1 MANETSSRKT
11 PGKEANNKTATK
23 RPIVVDEA
31 EVRDD
36 AFILLPEPSQPQA
49 PLQEAPGRKADPAWK
64 ELVEALHRNR
74 RRLLRMP
81 GVTATDVGYKITDGC
96 FTNTLA
102 LRIHVERKLPD
113 GYFPDDRKEEYL
125 VQKKNSKFE
134 LFDKQGKLVSVDTVG
149 FEVDVIE
156 ADYHLTSSPRPR
168 RSAVLERPRN
178 RTEIDR
184 RLRIDPLVGGISIG
198 SPQAPVGTLG
208 ALVWDNT
215 DGSVCIL
222 SNWHVLAGNLNA
234 EVGNPCLQPAP
245 FDRGRDEADVVAHL
259 KRWSFDYQTDA
270 ALAELTDSRKYC
282 AGEIL
287 GLTQPIFDVVD
298 PHLGMRVRKSG
309 RSTGTTPGFV
319 DGLYFS
325 SMIEYGSGAVQVFE
339 DQIHIAPIG
348 PDQRISES
356 GDSGAVWVSEADGRA
371 VGLHFAGD
379 LPHSAFGEY
388 ALANPMTIVMKRLNF
403 SFRPV
408 FLEIRD
414 DDVVFLEPTP
424 RIGSGFGRRRD
435 GSLDRF
441 TRSGPET
448 QGDQIPVRP
457 GGG

>member
-1 MANETSSRKT
+1 MANGYEPWKLPAER
-11 PGKEANNKTATK
+11 PTATFQPRRLNRTNSVAPAEGRRRK
-23 RPIVVDEA
+23 DESS
-31 EVRDD
+31 D
-36 AFILLPEPSQPQA
+36 PEW
-49 PLQEAPGRKADPAWK
+49 EN
-64 ELVEALHRNR
+64 LVEVLHLNR
-74 RRLLRMP
+74 RRLLRLP
-81 GVTATDVGYKITDGC
+81 GVLAVDIGYKIKNGIFSDTP
-96 FTNTLA
+96 A

-113 GYFPDDRKEEYL
+113 RYFKDHPRE
-125 VQKKNSKFE
+125 
-134 LFDKQGKLVSVDTVG
+134 LVSKSKDYKGKEPVQDCLDANGKPVTVAR
-149 FEVDVIE
+149 DVIE
-156 ADYHLTSSPRPR
+156 AEYHLTSNSR
-168 RSAVLERPRN
+168 RSAVLERPLN
-178 RTEIDR
+178 RTRINR

-208 ALVWDNT
+208 ALVWDKT

-234 EVGNPCLQPAP
+234 EIGNPCLQPAP
-245 FDRGRDEADVVAHL
+245 FDRGREEADVVARL
-259 KRWSFDYQTDA
+259 KRWSFDSQTDA
-270 ALAELTDSRKYC
+270 ALAELTGNRHYC

-287 GLTQPIFDVVD
+287 GLTQPISDVVS

-309 RSTGTTPGFV
+309 RSTETTPGFV

-325 SMIEYGSGAVQVFE
+325 STIEYGSGAVQVFE
-339 DQIHIAPIG
+339 DQIHIAPVD

-356 GDSGAVWVSEADGRA
+356 GDSGAVWVSDADGRA

-388 ALANPMTIVMKRLNF
+388 ALANPMTIVMDRLKF

-414 DDVVFLEPTP
+414 DDVVLLEPAP
-424 RIGSGFGRRRD
+424 RFGPGTGRRRD
-435 GSLDRF
+435 GSPDRF

-457 GGG
+457 